1 MASGM
6 SKDFSI
12 VKRSGLFEQRRGK
25 WTESRIGEELAVIER
40 PRGQNFGGFARQGA
54 AMRKALAIRA
64 ALVLVECLVSSA
76 ITIAS
81 GCGTVAKVQARD
93 DMMQA
98 KSAYTQCL
106 TNN

>member
-1 MASGM
+1 
-6 SKDFSI
+6 
-12 VKRSGLFEQRRGK
+12 
-25 WTESRIGEELAVIER
+25 
-40 PRGQNFGGFARQGA
+40 
-54 AMRKALAIRA
+54 MRKAPAVRA
-64 ALVLVECLVSSA
+64 ALVLVGCLVSSA

-106 TNN
+106 TNNSSEPSKCAGLKEAFEADLQAYRATASGVRNGTVVDVQTGQ